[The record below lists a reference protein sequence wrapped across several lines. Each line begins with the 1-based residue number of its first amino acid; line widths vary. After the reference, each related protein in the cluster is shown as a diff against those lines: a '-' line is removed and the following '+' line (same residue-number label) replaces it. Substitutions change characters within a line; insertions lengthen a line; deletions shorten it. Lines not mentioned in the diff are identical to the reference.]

1 MKLKDRIKTY
11 NFWVSLSSAIFLLIK
26 LLGNQFGFSVNESL
40 FNDLITTLCG
50 ILVILGIIVP
60 PTNKMT
66 TTTNDNNI
74 TSNEASTETNIDK
87 LAKYAGSFILEEGG
101 QLIAPNLVKCNSIIL
116 SKGAKAYCPNLRKT
130 ENGWFG
136 ENDYKRNGTI
146 FVDKGCLI
154 YAPYCVPKIKL
165 GDGEFLRKL
174 PSDN

>member
-1 MKLKDRIKTY
+1 MQIEEDLKKLGFVEPKTEKRIFKIRHWSENLIPDDY
-11 NFWVSLSSAIFLLIK
+11 VYSIDSSVDNLEAAP
-26 LLGNQFGFSVNESL
+26 N
-40 FNDLITTLCG
+40 TT
-50 ILVILGIIVP
+50 IYV
-60 PTNKMT
+60 
-66 TTTNDNNI
+66 
-74 TSNEASTETNIDK
+74 

-146 FVDKGCLI
+146 YVDKGCLI
-154 YAPYCVPKIKL
+154 YAPYCAPKIKL